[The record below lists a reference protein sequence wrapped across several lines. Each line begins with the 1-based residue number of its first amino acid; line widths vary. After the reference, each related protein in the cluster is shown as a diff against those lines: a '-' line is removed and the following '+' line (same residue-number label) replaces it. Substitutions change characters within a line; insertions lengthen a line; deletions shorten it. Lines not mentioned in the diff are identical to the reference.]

1 MLLKWRACA
10 KFCNSDEDKKSKQTA
25 VVVEGRKRSFTLQ
38 KTDENDPG
46 FPSWF
51 LHPNARIFTAMF
63 VTVADMV
70 VYSEDPMAHSRTE
83 ANVPGGCNAVTF
95 VARCEPP
102 SCPTP
107 NTH

>member
-1 MLLKWRACA
+1 MGAEPSIPA
-10 KFCNSDEDKKSKQTA
+10 KYCPVSIRPTHSA
-25 VVVEGRKRSFTLQ
+25 
-38 KTDENDPG
+38 
-46 FPSWF
+46 
-51 LHPNARIFTAMF
+51 LHPPSSTKNAITGMIMDSPVHSAPEDANGARIFTAMF